1 MRIGILDL
9 GTNTFNFLVRETST
23 DEVVLSTKIP
33 VKLGQGGID
42 QGVLAPAAFERGINA
57 LAEHQLSAKKA
68 GVEGLYAFATSAIR
82 SASNGPEFVR
92 SAEDKLGIRIN
103 VIDGKQEAAFIGAGV
118 REAVHL
124 QEDVTY
130 LVMDIGGGSTEFL
143 LMDAHRTHFMES
155 YLLGVS
161 RLLEKFRPHDPM
173 LPEEIEEVEQYLDT
187 CLESLDE
194 ACKNNRPQV
203 LLGSSGSFDTLA
215 EMCLKRFAPDETLLG
230 KTFFQFDLHQYHLIH
245 RQLLQSSFDERLN
258 MPGMLPMR
266 ADMLVF
272 STLFIQF
279 ILKRFG
285 IKHLMLSTYALKEG
299 VYMELKNDP
308 TPWRASSL

>member
-1 MRIGILDL
+1 MRVGILDL

-23 DEVVLSTKIP
+23 DEVLISTKIP

-42 QGVLAPAAFERGINA
+42 QGRIAEPAFERGLAA
-57 LAEHQLSAKKA
+57 LAEHQQTARNLKID
-68 GVEGLYAFATSAIR
+68 GLYAFATSAIR
-82 SASNGPEFVR
+82 SASNGPEFVQA
-92 SAEDKLGIRIN
+92 AEKQLGIRIN
-103 VIDGKQEAAFIGAGV
+103 VIDGKQEAHFIGTGV
-118 REAVHL
+118 REAVRL

-143 LMDAHRTHFMES
+143 LMDATHTHFMES

-173 LPEEIEEVEQYLDT
+173 LPEEVEEVENYLDS
-187 CLESLDE
+187 CLQSLDE
-194 ACKNNRPQV
+194 ACKLHKPQV

-215 EMCLKRFAPDETLLG
+215 EMCLKRFNPEETLLG
-230 KTFFQFDLHQYHLIH
+230 KTFFQFDLHHYHLIH
-245 RQLLQSSFDERLN
+245 RQLMQSSFDERLN

-279 ILKRFG
+279 VLKRFG
-285 IKHLMLSTYALKEG
+285 IKHMMLSTYALKEG

-308 TPWRASSL
+308 SPWRASSW